1 MTPVRS
7 IDLAEAIM
15 RRVDAE
21 AGWLRV
27 SKRAFVERAIEAALA
42 DPCRLGIGDPDWR
55 EVGLGLQAFAEYAH
69 RLAVARMRAGFR
81 ASTRADVA
89 RARAKR
95 AGRL

>member
-1 MTPVRS
+1 MTTAINIDDALDDRVRT
-7 IDLAEAIM
+7 
-15 RRVDAE
+15 E

-55 EVGLGLQAFAEYAH
+55 EVGLGLVAFAEYAH
-69 RLAVARMRAGFR
+69 QLAVARMRAGFR

-89 RARAKR
+89 RARATR